1 MLQPLGFGTRSRVVA
16 VTVITSLLGA
26 VALLG
31 ATTAL
36 GGGALALA
44 VGIGAGGVVALVV
57 ANLLARWVFAPL
69 RDLEARRPHD
79 PTEPLQPR
87 PTEPEAIVAS
97 LLHAV
102 DLQHKAL
109 TTARTAAERGNAT
122 LGEAVARE
130 RERGEELARRAEE
143 RDAQLAR
150 ARRLLVLNELVL
162 DPILGQLGRAI
173 ERVISIDSQI
183 HAARPLLRVARAAVL
198 WAEEAVETLK
208 RIDAPEGPTKEPFS
222 LRDEIGTVARAMSLG
237 LGREVSMRFTGDFP
251 AQGTTDRT
259 RLRLG
264 TMAVAHWLSRQDPDG
279 ELVLEASFIDGAN
292 GRGSRI
298 QLVLDSRSPQSA
310 AMLPAD
316 AAAHPD
322 VLAFAALV
330 QPCGGE
336 MLVSPEAHRLG
347 FTLEAAR
354 QKRMSGHTLYGVGS
368 LSERSVLVIDPRARG
383 RALLCEQLVAWRMT
397 PTAAADI
404 PAALEALD
412 LAERAKKPFEVVVVC
427 PRPPGMRSD
436 GTPPE
441 LAEMSRHLAF
451 RGKKV
456 LSLESFE
463 TLTAALSE
471 PIAALEPQRMA
482 RPAPPLEL
490 LEALTMMLAPK
501 PGSRAT
507 NVGRNR
513 ANGGLSVLVVEDNAV
528 NQALLAKMLERRGHA
543 VVLTGN
549 GADAVDRLQESPG
562 GFDVVLMDIQMPV
575 MDGYEATAVIRMREA
590 QDSLPRMPIIAVTA
604 HAMSGERDKCLEAGM
619 DNYLAKP
626 VSEAE
631 LMALMDETVRRIRT
645 AEPSAPAGASTSD
658 VFDVRRVLEFAAGDQ
673 AFLRTLVEI
682 FSETTPKQVAAIET
696 SVQNRDAGALMR
708 AAHQLKGSVG
718 NFAAERARKLAGELE
733 DQARRKDFDG
743 AAAVVPQLRVELD
756 ALREGLQRL
765 V

>member
-1 MLQPLGFGTRSRVVA
+1 MLQPLGFGTRTRVVA
-16 VTVITSLLGA
+16 VTVIASLLGA
-26 VALLG
+26 SVLLG
-31 ATTAL
+31 AFEAL
-36 GGGALALA
+36 GHGI
-44 VGIGAGGVVALVV
+44 VGIAAGIAGGTVVAIVV
-57 ANLLARWVFAPL
+57 ANLLGRWVFAPL
-69 RDLEARRPHD
+69 RDLEQRRPPD
-79 PTEPLQPR
+79 PRGAGPR
-87 PTEPEAIVAS
+87 PTDPEAIVAS
-97 LLHAV
+97 LLRSLEDQDKAV
-102 DLQHKAL
+102 E
-109 TTARTAAERGNAT
+109 AERTRAERAST
-122 LGEAVARE
+122 ELSDAVAHE
-130 RERGEELARRAEE
+130 RSRGDALAGRLDEHEQRLEGM
-143 RDAQLAR
+143 
-150 ARRLLVLNELVL
+150 RRLLLLHELVL

-208 RIDAPEGPTKEPFS
+208 RLDEPEGPTREPFS

-237 LGREVSMRFTGDFP
+237 LGREVSMRFGGDFP

-259 RLRLG
+259 RLRLA
-264 TMAVAHWLSRQDPDG
+264 TLAVGHWISRRDPDG
-279 ELVLEASFIDGAN
+279 EIVLEASFVEGAN
-292 GRGSRI
+292 SHKSRL
-298 QLVLDSRSPQSA
+298 QLVLDTRSPQVSA
-310 AMLPAD
+310 LHPAD
-316 AAAHPD
+316 GAAHPD
-322 VLAFAALV
+322 VLTLASIV
-330 QPCGGE
+330 RPCGGE
-336 MLVSPEAHRLG
+336 MLVSPEPNRLG
-347 FTLEAAR
+347 FTLEATR

-368 LSERSVLVIDPRARG
+368 LSERSVLVIDPRTRG

-404 PAALEALD
+404 PAALEALE
-412 LAERAKKPFEVVVVC
+412 LAERAKKPFEVVIVC

-441 LAEMSRHLAF
+441 LAEMSRHMAF
-451 RGKKV
+451 RQKKV

-471 PIAALEPQRMA
+471 PIAALEPHRMG

-501 PGSRAT
+501 PGSRPALSGKT
-507 NVGRNR
+507 R
-513 ANGGLSVLVVEDNAV
+513 AGGALSVLVVEDNAV
-528 NQALLAKMLERRGHA
+528 NQALLAKMLERRGHT
-543 VVLTGN
+543 VVLTAN

-562 GFDVVLMDIQMPV
+562 GFDIVLMDIQMPV
-575 MDGYEATAVIRMREA
+575 MDGYEATAVVRMREA
-590 QDSLPRMPIIAVTA
+590 QDGLPRIPIIAVTA

-619 DNYLAKP
+619 DAYLAKP

-631 LMALMDETVRRIRT
+631 LMALIDETVRRIRT
-645 AEPSAPAGASTSD
+645 SEPASRETTPTSD
-658 VFDVRRVLEFAAGDQ
+658 VFDARRVLEFAAGDQ

-682 FSETTPKQVAAIET
+682 FSETTPKQVAAIEAG
-696 SVQNRDAGALMR
+696 VQHRDAGALMR

-733 DQARRKDFDG
+733 DLARKKDFET
-743 AAAVVPQLRVELD
+743 ATTLVAPLKVELE